1 MQILNHNK
9 SEFCV
14 AHFQGRSRTL
24 YPQITEEIDKQAIR
38 LPDNVEIVTATNQ
51 PQVEMLV
58 EQLNKH
64 NIDFINK
71 VPLNCYWTNL
81 KKLGYIIEGL
91 QAVKSKYVLIV
102 DASDVLLTKDVINI
116 VDKFSSFQK
125 KVMFGATKNNY
136 PDLIIDKISDRDFR
150 GTFRYLNA
158 GTCFGTTEDCLNFY
172 MRADE
177 ILKNNYIYNP
187 SKSEQLIIRETFK
200 DATDYVDFDYQCILF
215 QTFGY
220 TDIREINGDAYMVM

>member
-1 MQILNHNK
+1 MQILNHNRN
-9 SEFCV
+9 EFCV
-14 AHFQGRSRTL
+14 AHFQGKSRTL
-24 YPQITEEIDKQAIR
+24 YPQIMEEINKQEIR
-38 LPDNVEIVTATNQ
+38 IPDNVEIVTATNQ
-51 PQVEMLV
+51 PTAMLI

-102 DASDVLLTKDVINI
+102 DASDVLLTKDIINI
-116 VDKFSSFQK
+116 VDKFTSFQK

-136 PDLIIDKISDRDFR
+136 PDLLIDKIPDRDFR
-150 GTFRYLNA
+150 GDFRYLNA
-158 GTCFGTTEDCLNFY
+158 GTCFGTVEDCLIFY
-172 MRADE
+172 SRANK
-177 ILKNNYIYNP
+177 ILQSDNIYNP
-187 SKSEQLIIRETFK
+187 SKSEQLIIRQAFK
-200 DATDYVDFDYQCILF
+200 DTTKYVDFDYQCMLF

-220 TDIREINGDAYMVM
+220 TYIREINGDSFTII